1 MAFLSF
7 LISVATA
14 VVEVPLETFVPE
26 VEEDA
31 VVELDGSLEAVVTGA
46 EAVVTGEPDLFA
58 TLVEEALELEAV
70 VTGVEEVELEEG
82 EVLVD
87 LEEVDGEL
95 EAVLTGVVVD
105 VEIFLRV
112 ARSDL

>member
-1 MAFLSF
+1 
-7 LISVATA
+7 VTG
-14 VVEVPLETFVPE
+14 VEE
-26 VEEDA
+26 VELEEGEVLVDLEE
-31 VVELDGSLEAVVTGA
+31 VDG
-46 EAVVTGEPDLFA
+46 
-58 TLVEEALELEAV
+58 ELEAV
-70 VTGVEEVELEEG
+70 LTGVEEVELEEG

>member
-1 MAFLSF
+1 MDFLSF

-14 VVEVPLETFVPE
+14 VVEVPLETVVPE

-46 EAVVTGEPDLFA
+46 EEVVTGAEEVVTGAEEVVTGAEEVVTGAEEVVTGAEEVVTGEPDLFA

-70 VTGVEEVELEEG
+70 V
-82 EVLVD
+82 
-87 LEEVDGEL
+87 
-95 EAVLTGVVVD
+95 
-105 VEIFLRV
+105 
-112 ARSDL
+112 